1 MNPENK
7 HFDQLVKSGQPV
19 GEIIAVDRFLVRVKG
34 LQPVNIHALI
44 MFEDGSKGF
53 VRHVNEH
60 DVTVLHLG
68 VKPVTTGMVAAV
80 QHNQLVCKVGKE
92 FIGRVVSVMGD
103 PLDGKGPIAAEGSW
117 PVFNRAPQIIDRELL
132 DTQLPSGVTA
142 VDGLFPLVKG
152 QRIAILGD
160 SKIGKSTLAT
170 QLVVNQRQSDVVS
183 IYVLIAKKRSDI
195 NDLLARLT
203 QSKALESCIVVVSTI
218 FDSLVASYLAPYV
231 AVAMGEYLW
240 QQENQ
245 DVLVVYDDLTSHA
258 QVYREISLISGTSPG
273 RDSYPG
279 DMFYAHSSLL
289 ERAGRLKSNH
299 KTLTALPLVLAAAGD
314 ITAYLPTNLMSIT
327 DGQWILD
334 DDTFRQGLRP
344 ALNIGISVTRVGG
357 RGHNDRQRQLS
368 SKAAL
373 VWSGY
378 KQALEFSHFGS
389 ELALAAKKDLT
400 LGHRLIKLLSQA
412 SGESYSLVAQQLI
425 MDIALNSSEDEQ
437 LDITELK
444 TQANNLA
451 SKVKSDA
458 DYTKVHDE
466 LKALTLMELKK

>member
-458 DYTKVHDE
+458 DYPKVHDE